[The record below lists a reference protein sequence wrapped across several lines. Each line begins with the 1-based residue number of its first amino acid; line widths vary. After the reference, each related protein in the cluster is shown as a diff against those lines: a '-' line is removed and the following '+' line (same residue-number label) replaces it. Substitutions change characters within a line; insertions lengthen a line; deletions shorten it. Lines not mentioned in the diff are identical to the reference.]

1 MSKSLEALQEIKDI
15 RALIYEHYDECNEER
30 AKSRDVFI
38 RYCNHIEKE
47 LKALKD
53 IVKTFKI
60 KVSINK
66 FGQCFVESN
75 DSIYAISRSTYD
87 LLKEVLL

>member
-1 MSKSLEALQEIKDI
+1 MSKGLKALKKIKWKLEDKGILGEE
-15 RALIYEHYDECNEER
+15 YELC
-30 AKSRDVFI
+30 DV
-38 RYCNHIEKE
+38 IEKE